1 MSQRKKR
8 WRIGEGSSN
17 VDQHTAE
24 QAGNFLFDFGKPPK
38 KIKDRQLWLENT
50 MDMRT
55 RILGPN
61 VMSALMFYDILYQ
74 GYGSESAR
82 VVGGAIKRLLI
93 GHEGLGRDEARTILM
108 QSLPHEIEVETG
120 VA

>member
-1 MSQRKKR
+1 MSYKKR

-17 VDQHTAE
+17 TDQHTAE
-24 QAGNFLFDFGKPPK
+24 QAGNFLFDTGKPPRGK
-38 KIKDRQLWLENT
+38 TQKELWLENS

-55 RILGPN
+55 RVLGPQ
-61 VMSALMFYDILYQ
+61 VMSALMFYNILYE

-82 VVGGAIKRLLI
+82 VVGGAIKRLLV
-93 GHEGLGRDEARTILM
+93 GHEGLGRDEARAILM